1 MNRQNGEEYFFFWNF
16 WLSESDNS
24 DDIARV
30 RLQATTVQ
38 ALWHWGASGLD
49 CSWFERRLSKNQN
62 SKKEKIFTLLACISL
77 NCFCDLSG
85 CRDHVLQ
92 EPLGDVGGIVGGE
105 GGGLEHAA
113 ARLKLLSHHGCK
125 IALCFE
131 HLCKMTD
138 SCPSWLSKAQVFLF
152 LLLPFIYLYIYFY
165 LSIFYS
171 ILACVWLFSTC
182 AFCIYW

>member
-1 MNRQNGEEYFFFWNF
+1 M
-16 WLSESDNS
+16 
-24 DDIARV
+24 

-62 SKKEKIFTLLACISL
+62 SKKKKDLYTVSL
-77 NCFCDLSG
+77 YFSWLFLRFIRLPWSCSP
-85 CRDHVLQ
+85 RA
-92 EPLGDVGGIVGGE
+92 LGGRGRYCGRG

-138 SCPSWLSKAQVFLF
+138 SCPSWLSKAQVFF
-152 LLLPFIYLYIYFY
+152 VFAASIYIFIYLFLFIYF
-165 LSIFYS
+165 LFCFSLCMIIFYLCLLY
-171 ILACVWLFSTC
+171 IL
-182 AFCIYW
+182 ID